1 MRKIILILILAFFV
15 EAFLG
20 SPFKTLAEEETVKS
34 SGDAILYL
42 EALESRDEKVKYL
55 LDHGKR
61 FMEEQ
66 KYKEAREIAE
76 YILDKLDDTSVEA
89 KDLFTE
95 AQSKEEPADMPQ
107 LNPVQI
113 PLGE

>member
-1 MRKIILILILAFFV
+1 MKRIIVILMLAFLTEMF
-15 EAFLG
+15 FS
-20 SPFKTLAEEETVKS
+20 SPFQIQAEEETVKS

-42 EALESRDEKVKYL
+42 EALGSRDEKVKYL
-55 LDHGKR
+55 LDHGRR

-66 KYKEAREIAE
+66 KYKDAREIAQ

-89 KDLFTE
+89 KDLLTE